1 MAHARAPCAHTAPRR
16 ARMVD
21 ARASAPVA
29 LEFTTHARR
38 GAATLSRKWNRFDGT
53 SIPLWVA
60 DMDIKAPRAVIDA
73 VTACAESGIY
83 GYADADD
90 AVVDAVR
97 ERMVRRYG
105 WPEAAATRAS
115 VRWLPG
121 LNPGLNH
128 AVRAV
133 QRLRGRDNSTVAMC
147 TPIYPPF
154 LYSTRNQEAARVEVP
169 LRRRSLSEGGR
180 ARYDVDFEALD
191 EVLAREDVH
200 LLLFCNPAN
209 PVGRVWARDDI
220 ERIARMCVERDV
232 YVLSDEVWAELV
244 MDDVE
249 FTGMGSMIDV
259 VPGLAERLIVMASP
273 SKAFNVAGTDV
284 AFALI
289 ADKELRL
296 AFARSGSDKAEI
308 TPFGY
313 VALRAA
319 YSSSNECEAWRQT
332 LVKYLESQRAHID
345 ARLTAIGASAHISWT
360 YPECSYL
367 MWIDC
372 TQMMDKIPNNAS
384 PFTYFEERGVAF
396 SDGAPFGRRECVR
409 LNFATSRELLDEG
422 LDRFIAAM
430 DAL

>member
-1 MAHARAPCAHTAPRR
+1 MAHARAPCAHTALRR

-169 LRRRSLSEGGR
+169 LRRRALS
-180 ARYDVDFEALD
+180 
-191 EVLAREDVH
+191 
-200 LLLFCNPAN
+200 
-209 PVGRVWARDDI
+209 
-220 ERIARMCVERDV
+220 
-232 YVLSDEVWAELV
+232 
-244 MDDVE
+244 
-249 FTGMGSMIDV
+249 
-259 VPGLAERLIVMASP
+259 
-273 SKAFNVAGTDV
+273 
-284 AFALI
+284 
-289 ADKELRL
+289 
-296 AFARSGSDKAEI
+296 
-308 TPFGY
+308 
-313 VALRAA
+313 
-319 YSSSNECEAWRQT
+319 
-332 LVKYLESQRAHID
+332 
-345 ARLTAIGASAHISWT
+345 
-360 YPECSYL
+360 
-367 MWIDC
+367 
-372 TQMMDKIPNNAS
+372 
-384 PFTYFEERGVAF
+384 
-396 SDGAPFGRRECVR
+396 
-409 LNFATSRELLDEG
+409 
-422 LDRFIAAM
+422 
-430 DAL
+430 

>member
-1 MAHARAPCAHTAPRR
+1 MI
-16 ARMVD
+16 
-21 ARASAPVA
+21 S
-29 LEFTTHARR
+29 
-38 GAATLSRKWNRFDGT
+38 N
-53 SIPLWVA
+53 
-60 DMDIKAPRAVIDA
+60 
-73 VTACAESGIY
+73 
-83 GYADADD
+83 
-90 AVVDAVR
+90 
-97 ERMVRRYG
+97 
-105 WPEAAATRAS
+105 
-115 VRWLPG
+115 
-121 LNPGLNH
+121 
-128 AVRAV
+128 
-133 QRLRGRDNSTVAMC
+133 
-147 TPIYPPF
+147 
-154 LYSTRNQEAARVEVP
+154 
-169 LRRRSLSEGGR
+169 
-180 ARYDVDFEALD
+180 
-191 EVLAREDVH
+191 
-200 LLLFCNPAN
+200 
-209 PVGRVWARDDI
+209 
-220 ERIARMCVERDV
+220 
-232 YVLSDEVWAELV
+232 VLSDEVWAELV

-319 YSSSNECEAWRQT
+319 YSSSNECEVWRQT

-345 ARLTAIGASAHISWT
+345 ARLTASGASAHISWT